1 MSFDTLRTN
10 GGHEE
15 YFPAL
20 SRKTDDKVMTAA
32 QAVRELVSDGVTLG
46 IGGQTLGRVTMALA
60 HEIIRQGV
68 KDITLV
74 GCSMSMSMDMLVGAG
89 LVKRTECGT
98 GNLERIGTTMRWRR
112 AIEEGRLEIE
122 DYSHLGMASRF
133 LAGSLGLPFMPSKSM
148 LGTDIV
154 NKKGSNGRKTLEI
167 IDNPWEPGDPVVL
180 VPAVNPDVSIIHAQK
195 ADRMGNVVI
204 EGFTTHEV
212 EMAKA
217 SDAVIV
223 SCEELIDTD
232 EVRSDSDRTSIPY
245 IYVDAVV
252 VQPWG
257 AYPTSTHRHYV
268 QDEDHLAHYQAA
280 ARAGGEAYDEYLRK
294 AVYDHATFDG
304 FLESEV
310 GPARLEELRAT
321 MQTLI

>member
-20 SRKTDDKVMTAA
+20 SRKTYDKVMTAA

>member
-1 MSFDTLRTN
+1 
-10 GGHEE
+10 
-15 YFPAL
+15 
-20 SRKTDDKVMTAA
+20 MTAA
-32 QAVRELVSDGVTLG
+32 EAVRELVPDGATLG

-68 KDITLV
+68 KDLVLV

-89 LVKRTECGT
+89 LVRRTECGT

-112 AIEEGRLEIE
+112 AIEEGRLEVE
-122 DYSHLGMASRF
+122 DYSHLAMASRF

-154 NKKGSNGRKTLEI
+154 NKKDSNGRKALEVV
-167 IDNPWEPGDPVVL
+167 DNPWQPGDPVIL

-195 ADRMGNVVI
+195 ADAMGNVVI

-223 SCEELIDTD
+223 SCEELVDADVIRRDP
-232 EVRSDSDRTSIPY
+232 DRTSIPY

-268 QDEDHLAHYQAA
+268 QDEEHLAGYQFA
-280 ARAGGEAYDEYLRK
+280 ARAGGQAYDDYLRT
-294 AVYDHATFDG
+294 AVFDHDTFDD
-304 FLESEV
+304 FLEAEV
-310 GPARLEELRAT
+310 GRPRLDELRDA
-321 MQTLI
+321 MRSLL

>member
-1 MSFDTLRTN
+1 
-10 GGHEE
+10 
-15 YFPAL
+15 
-20 SRKTDDKVMTAA
+20 MTAA
-32 QAVRELVSDGVTLG
+32 EAVRELVHDGTTLG

-74 GCSMSMSMDMLVGAG
+74 GCSMSMSMDMMVGAG
-89 LVKRTECGT
+89 LVRRTECGT

-112 AIEEGRLEIE
+112 AIEEGRLEIA
-122 DYSHLGMASRF
+122 DYSHLAMASRF

-154 NKKGSNGRKTLEI
+154 NKKSANGPRALEVV
-167 IDNPWEPGDPVVL
+167 DNPWQPDEPVVL

-195 ADRMGNVVI
+195 ADAMGNVVI

-217 SDAVIV
+217 SNAVIV
-223 SCEELIDTD
+223 SCEELVDGDVI
-232 EVRSDSDRTSIPY
+232 RSDPDRTSIPY

-268 QDEDHLAHYQAA
+268 QDEEHLARYQVA
-280 ARAGGEAYDEYLRK
+280 ARAGGVQYDEYLRN
-294 AVYDHATFDG
+294 AVYDHETFDD
-304 FLESEV
+304 FLEAEV
-310 GPARLEELRAT
+310 GPARLDELRDA
-321 MQTLI
+321 MRSLL

>member
-1 MSFDTLRTN
+1 
-10 GGHEE
+10 
-15 YFPAL
+15 
-20 SRKTDDKVMTAA
+20 MTAA
-32 QAVRELVSDGVTLG
+32 EAVRGLVRDGATLG

-68 KDITLV
+68 GDLTLV

-89 LVKRTECGT
+89 LVRRTECGT

-112 AIEEGRLEIE
+112 AIEEGRIEVE
-122 DYSHLGMASRF
+122 DYSHLAMASRF

-154 NKKGSNGRKTLEI
+154 NKKSPNGRKALEVV
-167 IDNPWEPGDPVVL
+167 DNPWLPGDPVVL

-195 ADRMGNVVI
+195 ADAMGNVVI

-223 SCEELIDTD
+223 SCEELVDADVI
-232 EVRSDSDRTSIPY
+232 RSDPDRTSIPY

-268 QDEDHLAHYQAA
+268 QDEDYLGRYQAA
-280 ARAGGEAYDEYLRK
+280 ARAGGAAYDDYLRG
-294 AVYDHATFDG
+294 AVYDHDTFDD
-304 FLESEV
+304 FLEAEV
-310 GPARLEELRAT
+310 GLARMDELREA
-321 MQTLI
+321 MRSLL

>member
-1 MSFDTLRTN
+1 LN
-10 GGHEE
+10 
-15 YFPAL
+15 
-20 SRKTDDKVMTAA
+20 RKTADKVMTAA
-32 QAVRELVSDGVTLG
+32 EAVQRFVSDGATVG

-68 KDITLV
+68 KDLTLV

-89 LVKRTECGT
+89 LVRRTECGT

-112 AIEEGRLEIE
+112 AIEEGRLEVE

-133 LAGSLGLPFMPSKSM
+133 LAGSLGLPFMPTKSM
-148 LGTDIV
+148 LGTDIL
-154 NKKGSNGRKTLEI
+154 NKKSFDGHKPFEL

-180 VPAVNPDVSIIHAQK
+180 LPALNPDVAIVHAQK
-195 ADRMGNVVI
+195 ADSMGNVVI
-204 EGFTTHEV
+204 EGFTTHDV

-217 SDAVIV
+217 SKAVIV
-223 SCEELIDTD
+223 SCEELVGTDTI
-232 EVRSDSDRTSIPY
+232 RSDPDRTAVPY

-257 AYPTSTHRHYV
+257 AYPTSTYRYYEHD
-268 QDEDHLAHYQAA
+268 QAHLTHYQSC

-294 AVYDHATFDG
+294 AVYDHATFDD
-304 FLESEV
+304 FLDREV
-310 GPARLEELRAT
+310 GAERLQELRAS
-321 MQTLI
+321 MQTLL

>member
-1 MSFDTLRTN
+1 
-10 GGHEE
+10 
-15 YFPAL
+15 
-20 SRKTDDKVMTAA
+20 MTAA
-32 QAVRELVSDGVTLG
+32 EAVRELVHDGATLG

-68 KDITLV
+68 KDLTLV

-89 LVKRTECGT
+89 LVRRTECGT

-122 DYSHLGMASRF
+122 DYSHLAMASRF
-133 LAGSLGLPFMPSKSM
+133 LAGSLGLPFMPTKSM

-154 NKKGSNGRKTLEI
+154 NKKGSNGSKALEV
-167 IDNPWEPGDPVVL
+167 IDNPWQPGDPVVL

-195 ADRMGNVVI
+195 ADAMGNVVI

-217 SDAVIV
+217 SNAVIV
-223 SCEELIDTD
+223 SCEELVDADVIRGDP
-232 EVRSDSDRTSIPY
+232 DRTSIPY

-268 QDEDHLAHYQAA
+268 QDEDYLARYQVA
-280 ARAGGEAYDEYLRK
+280 ARAGGPAYDDYLRG
-294 AVYDHATFDG
+294 AVYDHDTFDD
-304 FLESEV
+304 FLQAEV
-310 GPARLEELRAT
+310 GPARLEELRTA
-321 MQTLI
+321 MRSLL

>member
-1 MSFDTLRTN
+1 MAAEFQQTTRSKASPPLN
-10 GGHEE
+10 
-15 YFPAL
+15 
-20 SRKTDDKVMTAA
+20 RKTDNKVMTAA
-32 QAVRELVSDGVTLG
+32 EAVGSLVTDGATLG
-46 IGGQTLGRVTMALA
+46 IGGQTLGRVTMSLA
-60 HEIIRQGV
+60 HEIIRQGI
-68 KDITLV
+68 KDLTLV
-74 GCSMSMSMDMLVGAG
+74 GCSMSMSMDMLVGAR
-89 LVKRTECGT
+89 LVRRTECGT

-112 AIEEGRLEIE
+112 AIEEGRLEVE

-148 LGTDIV
+148 LGTDIL
-154 NKKGSNGRKTLEI
+154 NKKNPHGRKAYEL

-180 VPAVNPDVSIIHAQK
+180 VPALNPDVSIIHTQK

-217 SDAVIV
+217 SNAVIV

-232 EVRSDSDRTSIPY
+232 DVRSDPDRTAIPY

-257 AYPTSTHRHYV
+257 AYPTSTYRYYV
-268 QDEDHLAHYQAA
+268 QDEDHLRRYQSV
-280 ARAGGEAYDEYLRK
+280 ARAGGAEYDEYLRR

-304 FLESEV
+304 FLEREV
-310 GPARLEELRAT
+310 GSARLDELRAT
-321 MQTLI
+321 MQTLL

>member
-1 MSFDTLRTN
+1 
-10 GGHEE
+10 
-15 YFPAL
+15 
-20 SRKTDDKVMTAA
+20 MTAA
-32 QAVRELVSDGVTLG
+32 EAVCELVHDGATLG

-68 KDITLV
+68 KDLTLV

-89 LVKRTECGT
+89 LVRRTECGT

-112 AIEEGRLEIE
+112 AIEEGRLEVE
-122 DYSHLGMASRF
+122 DYSHLAMASRF

-154 NKKGSNGRKTLEI
+154 NRKSSDGPKALEVV
-167 IDNPWEPGDPVVL
+167 DNPWQPGDPVVL

-195 ADRMGNVVI
+195 ADPMGNVVI

-217 SDAVIV
+217 SNAVIV

-232 EVRSDSDRTSIPY
+232 EVRRDPDRTSIPY

-268 QDEDHLAHYQAA
+268 QDEDYLARYQVA
-280 ARAGGEAYDEYLRK
+280 ARAGGPAYDDYLRG
-294 AVYDHATFDG
+294 AVYDHDTFDD
-304 FLESEV
+304 FLEAEV
-310 GPARLEELRAT
+310 GPARLDELRAT
-321 MQTLI
+321 MRSLL